1 MQLADAIKKR
11 KSVRRFSHKSP
22 NWRKIIRAIDL
33 TRFSPSAGNQFSLK
47 FILVSD
53 KYKIGK
59 LSEASQQE
67 FVGNAQYIVVAVSDD
82 SKLIKL
88 YGERGIRYSSLQA
101 GASIQNFLLALTEQG
116 LVTTW
121 VGHFYDEQVKEVL
134 NIPENL
140 SVEGIFPVGIETKI
154 KTKERLKLDL
164 ENIVYFDKWGNKKM
178 EPLTRVS
185 LEGL

>member
-1 MQLADAIKKR
+1 MQLTDAIKKR
-11 KSVRRFSHKSP
+11 KSVRKYSHKSP

-59 LSEASQQE
+59 LSEATQQE
-67 FVGNAQYIVVAVSDD
+67 FVGTAQYVVVAVSDD

-134 NIPENL
+134 DIPESF
-140 SVEGIFPVGIETKI
+140 SVEGVFPVGIETKI
-154 KTKERLKLDL
+154 KTKERLKPDL
-164 ENIVYFDKWGNKKM
+164 ENIIYFDKWGNKKM
-178 EPLTRVS
+178 ELQTRVS
-185 LEGL
+185 LEGI